1 MYPSQPAFL
10 SSVEELSVKYDA
22 FILDLWGV
30 VHDGKN
36 LYPGAKEAL
45 IALRKAGKRVTF
57 LSNAPRR
64 SYVVEQALAGMGV
77 GRDLYDIIITSGETA
92 YYCLQHPEASPFKPR
107 GNKYLYIGLERDRL
121 ILEGLHYE
129 EVMRPEH
136 AQFVILSHSFED
148 NQPLKTL
155 MPLLQKCVELH
166 LPVICINPDKEVVR
180 LTGERVYCAGAL
192 AEEYHMMGGEV
203 IYFGKPHRTVYEH
216 ALATLKGIERSKVVA
231 VGDTLGTDIL
241 GGERARIN
249 TALVTGGVLKEVLG
263 SPKAPDF
270 QTKCQELF
278 EQKHIRP
285 DYVMPNFQT
294 GK

>member
-1 MYPSQPAFL
+1 MYPSQPTFL
-10 SSVEELSVKYDA
+10 SSVEELSAKYDA

-45 IALRKAGKRVTF
+45 VALRKAGKKITF

-64 SYVVEQALAGMGV
+64 SQVVEQTLAGMGV
-77 GRDLYDIIITSGETA
+77 GSDLYDSIVTSGETA
-92 YYCLQHPEASPFKPR
+92 YHCLQHPEHSPFKPR

-136 AQFVILSHSFED
+136 AQFVMLSHSFED
-148 NQPLKTL
+148 NQPLKSL
-155 MPLLQKCVELH
+155 MPLLQRCVELH

-180 LTGERVYCAGAL
+180 ITGERVYCAGAL
-192 AEEYHMMGGEV
+192 AEEYHMLGGEV

-216 ALATLKGIERSKVVA
+216 ALATLRIERSKVVA
-231 VGDTLGTDIL
+231 LGDTLGTDIL
-241 GGERARIN
+241 GGERTRIN
-249 TALVTGGVLKEVLG
+249 TVLVTGGVLKEVIG
-263 SPKAPDF
+263 DTKAADYK
-270 QTKCQELF
+270 QKCLSLF
-278 EQKHIRP
+278 EKEHITP
-285 DYVMPNFQT
+285 DYVIPAFT
-294 GK
+294 AS